1 MEEMTNEVVEET
13 TEEIA
18 DAGLGK
24 GKIAAATIG
33 VAVLIGGSMI
43 LYKKVIKPA
52 IAKAKAKKAQSDVVD
67 SEATEVD
74 EDDAE

>member
-33 VAVLIGGSMI
+33 VAVLIGGSMF

-52 IAKAKAKKAQSDVVD
+52 IANAKAKKAQSDIVD
-67 SEATEVD
+67 SEAAEVD